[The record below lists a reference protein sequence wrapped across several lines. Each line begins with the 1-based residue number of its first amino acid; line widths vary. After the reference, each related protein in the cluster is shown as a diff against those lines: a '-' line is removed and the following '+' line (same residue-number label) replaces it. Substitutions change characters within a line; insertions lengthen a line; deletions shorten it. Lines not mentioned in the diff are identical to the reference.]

1 MTLRHSALKSFTAQ
15 LVMGYPA

>member
-1 MTLRHSALKSFTAQ
+1 MMWRHSALKSFTAQ

>member
-15 LVMGYPA
+15 LVMAYPA